1 MKSLIISSLEL
12 VISRLATMM
21 IALPVS
27 GCGQRRKRR
36 TGAILVLISPAV
48 GAVVGMIDRRHGR
61 KRKKRTPRFVTVHRN
76 DPPTFPEIVYGS
88 LLDGI
93 VIRNIID
100 SIVSSHLSSLLPE
113 KLNLRWKIC
122 VQFVL
127 TSVRNSNQP
136 SRSPGC
142 AVAAVYFGLMWNNV
156 DNQ

>member
-48 GAVVGMIDRRHGR
+48 GAVVGMIDGRHGR
-61 KRKKRTPRFVTVHRN
+61 KRKKRTPRFVTAHRN
-76 DPPTFPEIVYGS
+76 DPRRYNFEKTSPLMCMIKFGP
-88 LLDGI
+88 
-93 VIRNIID
+93 
-100 SIVSSHLSSLLPE
+100 SHE
-113 KLNLRWKIC
+113 G
-122 VQFVL
+122 
-127 TSVRNSNQP
+127 
-136 SRSPGC
+136 SPGC
-142 AVAAVYFGLMWNNV
+142 AIAAVYFGLMWNNV